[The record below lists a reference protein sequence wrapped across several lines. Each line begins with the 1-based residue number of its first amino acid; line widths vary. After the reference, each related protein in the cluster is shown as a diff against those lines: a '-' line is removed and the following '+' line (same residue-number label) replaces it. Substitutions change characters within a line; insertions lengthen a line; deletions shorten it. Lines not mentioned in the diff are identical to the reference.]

1 MMGLGLVAALATPAL
16 AQDLEGRGHGRR
28 GAFGRLAP
36 GAAGLPLGQL
46 DLTDAQREQI
56 RGIVT
61 ARGGELE
68 TLHAKL
74 RTARDAQHAAV
85 TRVPVDENEVRARV
99 AETSAVEADLAVIR
113 ARLHEQIYQ
122 VLTPEQQQKAEALR
136 AERAK
141 RRADRLERA
150 KQRNEQRR
158 QQRQSQPKQL

>member
-1 MMGLGLVAALATPAL
+1 
-16 AQDLEGRGHGRR
+16 
-28 GAFGRLAP
+28 
-36 GAAGLPLGQL
+36 
-46 DLTDAQREQI
+46 
-56 RGIVT
+56 
-61 ARGGELE
+61 
-68 TLHAKL
+68 
-74 RTARDAQHAAV
+74 
-85 TRVPVDENEVRARV
+85 VDENEVRARV